1 MSAISSTTDADL
13 AQAATVAAPTVKV
26 VPRPSLGERFREYG
40 VRFVVVALGI
50 LVGWIV
56 AVVIGSITG
65 WIPFV
70 C

>member
-1 MSAISSTTDADL
+1 
-13 AQAATVAAPTVKV
+13 
-26 VPRPSLGERFREYG
+26 